1 MSDEQENDGTWSCL
15 KKTIIGTLATVVTA
29 GGAWVGTT
37 IFGGGEEAA
46 PVQQVAPQP
55 MILNIDN
62 SSQNNSSNSAGGSTT
77 IIKETVKEVPSSQPA
92 PVQAAPVEEKVETPM
107 ERMKRLKAEKA
118 KQDEASK

>member
-1 MSDEQENDGTWSCL
+1 MSDEQENDGTWSGL

-29 GGAWVGTT
+29 GGAWIGTT

-46 PVQQVAPQP
+46 PVQQTTPQP

-92 PVQAAPVEEKVETPM
+92 PAQAAPVEEKVETPM

>member
-1 MSDEQENDGTWSCL
+1 MSDEQENDGTWSGL
-15 KKTIIGTLATVVTA
+15 KKTIIGTLATIVTA
-29 GGAWVGTT
+29 GGAWIGTT

-46 PVQQVAPQP
+46 PVQQAAQP
-55 MILNIDN
+55 LILNIDN

-77 IIKETVKEVPSSQPA
+77 VIKETVREVPSSQPA
-92 PVQAAPVEEKVETPM
+92 PAQAAPVEEKVETPM

>member
-1 MSDEQENDGTWSCL
+1 MSDEQENDGTWSGL

-29 GGAWVGTT
+29 GGAWIGTT

-46 PVQQVAPQP
+46 PVQQTTPQP

-92 PVQAAPVEEKVETPM
+92 PAQSAPVEEKVETPM

>member
-1 MSDEQENDGTWSCL
+1 MSDEQENDGTWSGF
-15 KKTIIGTLATVVTA
+15 KKTIIGTLATIVTA

-46 PVQQVAPQP
+46 PVQQTAQP
-55 MILNIDN
+55 LILNIDN
-62 SSQNNSSNSAGGSTT
+62 SSQNNSSNSAGASTT
-77 IIKETVKEVPSSQPA
+77 IIKETVKEVPVSQPA
-92 PVQAAPVEEKVETPM
+92 PVQSAPVEEKVETPM

>member
-1 MSDEQENDGTWSCL
+1 MSDEQENDGTWSGL